1 MRTYSNRSEEETI
14 GFFLGSLGYRMTI
27 GVSTQ
32 LFPGSSL
39 RRYRN
44 RAVDGGE
51 AQTQFC
57 QPVRVGIRGLM

>member
-1 MRTYSNRSEEETI
+1 MRTYSNRSKEEMI

-32 LFPGSSL
+32 LVPGSSL
-39 RRYRN
+39 RRDRN

-57 QPVRVGIRGLM
+57 QSIPVIGGLM

>member
-1 MRTYSNRSEEETI
+1 MRTYSNRSEEEMI

-32 LFPGSSL
+32 LVPGLSL
-39 RRYRN
+39 RRDRN

-51 AQTQFC
+51 A
-57 QPVRVGIRGLM
+57 